1 VITIQDQVAKV
12 HFDVSK
18 QGREQVL
25 NWVCSHDYSGQ
36 LKVNTELH
44 QAGTGQWLLDDPTFM
59 EWEKSSSSS
68 TIFCHGGPGT
78 GKTIMSAQ
86 VVRYLQEKL
95 SDFGQPIL
103 YIFCDYK
110 MRAEP
115 NKMRAEQNEMRAEQN
130 ITHLLSSLLR
140 QLGFFSSNVFKI
152 LNQLHARGT
161 RGSSQLGKPDLEQA
175 LEKSLKIVGDTYIV
189 VDALDECEKGA
200 CSQLIEMLREKSSRH
215 TIHLF
220 ATARREP
227 DIEALFEGCPA
238 IFVEASEG
246 DVKLYAK
253 ERTKYF
259 EQSLMN
265 NQDLCSE
272 VVEAVVKASE
282 GM

>member
-12 HFDVSK
+12 QFDVSK

-36 LKVNTELH
+36 LKTNTELH

-68 TIFCHGGPGT
+68 TIFCHGGLGT
-78 GKTIMSAQ
+78 GKTVMSAQ
-86 VVRYLQEKL
+86 VVRHLQEKS
-95 SDFGQPIL
+95 SDFGKPVL
-103 YIFCDYK
+103 YMFCDYK
-110 MRAEP
+110 MRAE
-115 NKMRAEQNEMRAEQN
+115 QN
-130 ITHLLSSLLR
+130 IAHILSSLLR
-140 QLGFFSSNVFKI
+140 QLGFFSSDVFETLK
-152 LNQLHARGT
+152 QLHARGT
-161 RGSSQLGKPDLEQA
+161 GESSQLGEPDLKQA
-175 LEKSLKIVGDTYIV
+175 LEESLKIVGDTYIV
-189 VDALDECEKGA
+189 VDALDECKKGA
-200 CSQLIEMLREKSSRH
+200 RSQLIEMLREKSSRH

-246 DVKLYAK
+246 DIKLYAR
-253 ERTKYF
+253 EHTKDF
-259 EQSLMN
+259 EQSLVT
-265 NQDLCSE
+265 NQVLCCE